1 MRGLLGR
8 TWRRAREESPRRALR
23 AGAHEVT
30 AGTVGRTASAVYARR
45 RDPTPIWERDWDVC
59 CLLDGCRF
67 DLIRSLVDAEDP
79 ALAADV
85 ASLLEG
91 AEVDSL
97 WSVGSQSAE
106 WMAHTFDDAY
116 AQEMRRTAYVTG
128 NPFSAQSGEQIEAVS
143 TEPLPLTEGDFGWL
157 YEAWRT
163 EWVNDDIS
171 TIPPGPLTDAAIA
184 AWRRREELG
193 IDRVLVHYMQP
204 HTPFRS
210 RPDWFLG
217 TANIDDWG
225 QLGDDEAD
233 ESETADGEDLDPAD
247 LDEETRELLEALDAK
262 GEVGRDPWTRL
273 RDGELPAA
281 EFWAAYRDNLLWV
294 LEDVARL
301 VENCDGR
308 VALTSDHGNGAGEFG
323 VWSHPPAVHL
333 PALRE
338 VPWVTLDGEDRETAD
353 PALPPAPLAS
363 DSATRESAARDAA
376 GDAAEQRLVDLGYR

>member
-1 MRGLLGR
+1 MRGLLRR
-8 TWRRAREESPRRALR
+8 TWRRARDESPRRALR
-23 AGAHEVT
+23 AGAHEAT
-30 AGTVGRTASAVYARR
+30 AATVGRTASAVYAQR
-45 RDPTPIWERDWDVC
+45 RDQTPIWDRDWDVC

-67 DLIRSLVDAEDP
+67 DLVQSV
-79 ALAADV
+79 LAADDGTLDGEV
-85 ASLLEG
+85 AGILES
-91 AEVDSL
+91 ADVDSL

-106 WMAHTFDDAY
+106 WMARTFDDAY
-116 AQEMRRTAYVTG
+116 AEEMRRTAYVTG
-128 NPFSAQSGEQIEAVS
+128 NPFSAQSGDQIEAVS
-143 TEPLPLTEGDFGWL
+143 TDPLPLTENDFGWL
-157 YEAWRT
+157 HEAWRT
-163 EWVNDDIS
+163 EWVHDDIS
-171 TIPPGPLTDAAIA
+171 TIPPDPLTDAAIA

-225 QLGDDEAD
+225 RLDDGGDDD
-233 ESETADGEDLDPAD
+233 SSTGETAADDTEELDPAD
-247 LDEETRELLEALDAK
+247 LDEETRELLEALDAD

-273 RDGELPAA
+273 RDGELPTE
-281 EFWAAYRDNLLWV
+281 EFWTAYRDNLAWV

-333 PALRE
+333 PALRT
-338 VPWVTLDGEDRETAD
+338 VPWITLDGEDQGTAD
-353 PALPPAPLAS
+353 PALPSTSPAGAG
-363 DSATRESAARDAA
+363 ESTSET
-376 GDAAEQRLVDLGYR
+376 AEQRLVDLGYR